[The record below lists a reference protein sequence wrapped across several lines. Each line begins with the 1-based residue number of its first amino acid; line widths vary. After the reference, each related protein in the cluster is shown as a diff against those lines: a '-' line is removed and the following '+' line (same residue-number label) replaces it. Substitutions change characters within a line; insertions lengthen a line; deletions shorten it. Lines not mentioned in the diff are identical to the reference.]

1 MNKYRVYDSIK
12 DMKKESKRK
21 IQEHRIRVNHYK
33 QIEKIDYK
41 SNSEKWEIAFYLVTI
56 ALACLLVIYVESF

>member
-41 SNSEKWEIAFYLVTI
+41 SDSEKWEIAFYLVTI
-56 ALACLLVIYVESF
+56 ALAC